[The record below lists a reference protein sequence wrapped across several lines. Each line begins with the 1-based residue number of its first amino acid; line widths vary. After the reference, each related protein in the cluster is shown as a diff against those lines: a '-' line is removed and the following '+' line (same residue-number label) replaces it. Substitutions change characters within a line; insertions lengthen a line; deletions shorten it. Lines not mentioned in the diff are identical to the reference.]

1 MLRRLYRER
10 TLHLMLLPSIVL
22 LFLFNY
28 IPLGGIVIA
37 FQKYSPAKGILHS
50 KWIGLE
56 NFEYIFALPTFPRV
70 IRNTLFIACGK
81 LILNIIV
88 PVTFALLLNEIQN
101 KAFKRTVQTITYL
114 PHFLSWVI
122 LGGIMTDVLS
132 PSTGIVNQLLGL
144 LGIEPV
150 FFLGDTSVFPHTMI
164 WTDIW
169 KEMGFGAVIYLAT
182 LTGIDPTYYE
192 AAVVDGAGRWKQT
205 IYITLPS
212 LIPTIV
218 LLTTLS
224 LGNVL
229 NAGFDQIYNM
239 YSISV
244 YSTGD
249 IIDTFVYRLGL
260 EDFQFSPS
268 AAVGLFKSAIST
280 ALIVISYKLADVTT
294 GYRII

>member
-1 MLRRLYRER
+1 MLKRLRRER
-10 TLHLMLLPSIVL
+10 ALHLMLLPSIVL
-22 LFLFNY
+22 LFLFHY

-37 FQKYSPAKGILHS
+37 FQNFSPAKGLFGS
-50 KWIGLE
+50 RWVGLD
-56 NFEYIFALPTFPRV
+56 NFKYIFALPTFTRV

-81 LILNIIV
+81 LALNIVV
-88 PVTFALLLNEIQN
+88 PVAFALLLNEIDH
-101 KAFKRTVQTITYL
+101 KGFKRTIQTVTYL

-122 LGGIMTDVLS
+122 LGGVMTDVLS
-132 PSTGIVNQLLGL
+132 PSTGIINQALGFIGL
-144 LGIEPV
+144 EPI
-150 FFLGDTSVFPHTMI
+150 FFLGDAAIFPHTMI
-164 WTDIW
+164 WTEIW
-169 KEMGFGAVIYLAT
+169 KEMGFSAVIYLAT

-205 IYITLPS
+205 IYITLPG
-212 LIPTIV
+212 LMPTIV
-218 LLTTLS
+218 MLSTLA

-268 AAVGLFKSAIST
+268 TAVGLFKSAVST
-280 ALIVISYKLADVTT
+280 LLIVGSYKLADITT